1 MDPRGPRVTNAPAEG
16 APGAASGDFDAPSF
30 DVGTIKTVA
39 FDAYG
44 TLFNFV
50 NPDFHRAVSVI
61 LAEQRIETDIDA
73 FFETWV
79 GSYGKAAVWA
89 EDRERIGSKAGGDH
103 ELNGPLP
110 PWYSTHEIWRRQFG
124 VAFDHYGLTG
134 DGAAAADYLR
144 RELSQVAPYP
154 DAHDT
159 VEALARQGYLLAL
172 LSNADEDF
180 LQGALS
186 RGRLRFSIIQS
197 SESLRAY
204 KPHRAIFEGLC
215 LRANCEPHE
224 VLYVGDS
231 ANSDVG
237 GAQNVGMRVAW
248 VRRDERP
255 LPERLKQPD
264 LVINQLADLVP
275 ILCGAAS

>member
-1 MDPRGPRVTNAPAEG
+1 MSRAPQAG
-16 APGAASGDFDAPSF
+16 APVGGRSNADINAAFDAS
-30 DVGTIKTVA
+30 TIKAVA

-44 TLFNFV
+44 TLFNFA

-61 LAEQRIETDIDA
+61 LAEQGIETDLDA
-73 FFETWV
+73 FFEKWV
-79 GSYGKAAVWA
+79 GSYGEAAVWA
-89 EDRERIGSKAGGDH
+89 EQRPRDGSGADSDL

-110 PWYSTHEIWRRQFG
+110 PWYSTHEIWRRQFA
-124 VAFDHYGLTG
+124 VAFSHFGIQG
-134 DGAAAADYLR
+134 DGEAAADYLR
-144 RELSQVAPYP
+144 RELALVDPYP

-180 LQGALS
+180 LQSALS
-186 RGRLRFSIIQS
+186 RARLRFSIIQT

-215 LRANCEPHE
+215 LRAGCEPRE

-231 ANSDVG
+231 ANADIG
-237 GAQNVGMRVAW
+237 GAQNVGMRCAW

-255 LPERLKQPD
+255 LPERLKPPD
-264 LVINQLADLVP
+264 LVVDQLADLVP
-275 ILCGAAS
+275 ILAGAGR

>member
-1 MDPRGPRVTNAPAEG
+1 MSDAPVQGTSNG
-16 APGAASGDFDAPSF
+16 AFDAS
-30 DVGTIKTVA
+30 TIKTIA

-61 LAEQRIETDIDA
+61 LAEQGIETDIDA
-73 FFETWV
+73 FFEKWV
-79 GSYGKAAVWA
+79 GSYGQAAVWA
-89 EDRERIGSKAGGDH
+89 ADRARNAGGAGSDH

-110 PWYSTHEIWRRQFG
+110 AWYSTREIWRRQFG
-124 VAFDHYGLTG
+124 VAFEHYGLSG
-134 DGAAAADYLR
+134 DGEAAAEYLR
-144 RELSQVAPYP
+144 RELSQVGPYP

-159 VEALARQGYLLAL
+159 IEALARRGYLLAL

-180 LQGALS
+180 LQSALS

-215 LRANCEPHE
+215 LRASCEPHE

-264 LVINQLADLVP
+264 LVIDQLADLVP
-275 ILCGAAS
+275 ILCGAAR

>member
-1 MDPRGPRVTNAPAEG
+1 MSDAPAEG
-16 APGAASGDFDAPSF
+16 SPSAAGNAATNASFDAS
-30 DVGTIKTVA
+30 TIKTIA

-44 TLFNFV
+44 TLFNFA
-50 NPDFHRAVSVI
+50 NHDFHRAVSVI
-61 LAEQRIETDIDA
+61 LAEQRIETDLDA
-73 FFETWV
+73 FFEKWV
-79 GSYGKAAVWA
+79 GSYGQASVWA
-89 EDRERIGSKAGGDH
+89 ESRRQNTGGAGSDH

-110 PWYSTHEIWRRQFG
+110 AWYSTHEIWRRQFG
-124 VAFDHYGLTG
+124 VAFEHFGLHG
-134 DGAAAADYLR
+134 DGEAAADNLR
-144 RELSQVAPYP
+144 HELSLVDPYP

-159 VEALARQGYLLAL
+159 IEALAQQGYLMAL

-180 LQGALS
+180 LQRALS
-186 RGRLRFSIIQS
+186 RARLRFSIIQT

-215 LRANCEPHE
+215 LRAACEPHE

-231 ANSDVG
+231 ANSDIG
-237 GAQNVGMRVAW
+237 GAQNVGMRCAW

-264 LVINQLADLVP
+264 LVIDQLSELVP
-275 ILCGAAS
+275 ILCGGRS

>member
-1 MDPRGPRVTNAPAEG
+1 MSDAPAEG
-16 APGAASGDFDAPSF
+16 SPNAAPNAGFDAPAF
-30 DVGTIKTVA
+30 DVGTIKTIA

-44 TLFNFV
+44 TLFNFA
-50 NPDFHRAVSVI
+50 NTDFHRAVSVI
-61 LAEQRIETDIDA
+61 LAEQGIETDLDA
-73 FFETWV
+73 FFEKWV
-79 GSYGKAAVWA
+79 GSYGQAAVWSETRKVGGRGA
-89 EDRERIGSKAGGDH
+89 GSDY

-110 PWYSTHEIWRRQFG
+110 EWYSTHEIWRRQFG
-124 VAFDHYGLTG
+124 VAFDHFGLKG

-144 RELSQVAPYP
+144 HELSHVDPYP

-159 VEALARQGYLLAL
+159 VEALARQGYLLGL

-180 LQGALS
+180 LQAALS
-186 RGRLRFSIIQS
+186 RARLRFSIIQT

-215 LRANCEPHE
+215 LRAACEPHE

-231 ANSDVG
+231 ANSDIG
-237 GAQNVGMRVAW
+237 GAQNVGMRCAW

-264 LVINQLADLVP
+264 LVIDQLSELVP
-275 ILCGAAS
+275 ILCGGRS